1 MKVGGAN
8 GVARHVLASPSFQD
22 GVFSPRIGF
31 TPIDDRDFHPFTW
44 RVFQRHVRSIR
55 RGFAWKASRVD
66 GNAA

>member
-22 GVFSPRIGF
+22 GVYSPRIGSK
-31 TPIDDRDFHPFTW
+31 PIDDRDFHPFTW

-55 RGFAWKASRVD
+55 RGFAWMASVGDRRT
-66 GNAA
+66 A